1 MAYEEYKVLL
11 LAKQQDLLAH
21 QNLAIQDTQGEAGE
35 RVRDWSD
42 ESVAD
47 EVSGLSL
54 KEADQDS
61 ELLELVRAALQ
72 RIENGTYGKCQVDGR
87 PIEEKRLKQ
96 MPWAV
101 YCLRHQQELEET
113 SAPPATL

>member
-11 LAKQQDLLAH
+11 LAKQRELLAQ
-21 QNLAIQDTQGEAGE
+21 QNLAEHDAQGEAGE

-47 EVSGLSL
+47 EDSGLSL
-54 KEADQDS
+54 KQADRDTALIEQ
-61 ELLELVRAALQ
+61 VRAALQ
-72 RIENGTYGKCQVDGR
+72 RIENGSYGKCQVDGK
-87 PIEEKRLKQ
+87 PIEEKRLKE

-101 YCLRHQQELEET
+101 YCLKHQQELEQT
-113 SAPPATL
+113 SPPPATL

>member
-11 LAKQQDLLAH
+11 LAKQQELLAE
-21 QNLAIQDTQGEAGE
+21 QNLAAHDARSEAGE

-47 EVSGLSL
+47 QASGLSM
-54 KEADQDS
+54 KQADQDTA
-61 ELLELVRAALQ
+61 LLLQVRAALQ
-72 RIENGTYGKCQVDGR
+72 RIENGNYGKCQVDGK

-96 MPWAV
+96 TPWAV
-101 YCLRHQQELEET
+101 YCLKHQEELER
-113 SAPPATL
+113 SSPPPATL